1 VADSATPSLTAV
13 LDDLR
18 PLIVAARDRGERP
31 RYVVLPPEPYALVA
45 ACKFADRDK
54 GMPMLVLGL
63 EVVPTDEPPRSPRV
77 F

>member
-1 VADSATPSLTAV
+1 MADSEEASLTVV

-18 PLIVAARDRGERP
+18 PLIVAARDRGEHP
-31 RYVVLPPEPYALVA
+31 RYVLLPPQPYALVA
-45 ACKFADRDK
+45 ACKAADLQK

-63 EVVPTDEPPRSPRV
+63 EVVSTDAPPPAARV

>member
-1 VADSATPSLTAV
+1 MAEPASLTAV

-18 PLIVAARDRGERP
+18 PLIVAARDRGEHP
-31 RYVVLPPEPYALVA
+31 RYVVLPPEQFALVA
-45 ACKFADRDK
+45 ACKAGDREK

-63 EVVPTDEPPRSPRV
+63 EVVSSDEPSRSPRV

>member
-1 VADSATPSLTAV
+1 MADAPLSLTAL

-18 PLIVAARDRGERP
+18 PLIVAAHDRGERP
-31 RYVVLPPEPYALVA
+31 RFIALPAEPYALVA
-45 ACKFADRDK
+45 ACKAGDREK

-63 EVVPTDEPPRSPRV
+63 EVVASPEPPGAPRV